1 MHWIYSFY
9 VAFLFFILTPAIL
22 VRLPPKAGKF
32 TVAGF
37 HAVVFALIL
46 HFTGKTVHNF
56 SKSIE
61 GFEEGLYPANTAL
74 DTTKQAYATKYC
86 NARTNANPA
95 GFGGVWSN
103 SNGCTKDNTV
113 YGKKYMFNAAY
124 NANYDDKRSGSV
136 TFNDTFDCA
145 GKGNAC

>member
-1 MHWIYSFY
+1 MTWIFSLY
-9 VAFLFFILTPAIL
+9 VAVLFFILTPAIL
-22 VRLPPKAGKF
+22 VRLPPKGDKY

-37 HAVVFALIL
+37 HAVVFALVL
-46 HFTGKTVHNF
+46 HFTGKMVWNLCR
-56 SKSIE
+56 SLE
-61 GFEEGLYPANTAL
+61 GFEEGLYPANTPL
-74 DTTKQAYATKYC
+74 DTSKQAYATKYC

-103 SNGCTKDNTV
+103 SNGCTKAGTV

-124 NANYDDKRSGSV
+124 NANYDGKRSGNV